1 MRRCKWPQ
9 ISLNFQVF
17 VTLRACTPIAETTMA
32 CLKIKY
38 QSLSDYHLAKL
49 MVLCFKEVYDTDPN
63 CIIYTCPSTLSYVSS
78 FSPLWVYTFPPPV
91 LRVYLLFL
99 FFVGF
104 EPFARRGPIHSIVF
118 LSEWDKRWFYE
129 PGPIHSTAYQ
139 SARIFDYN
147 IQFAIIESLVIR
159 FFGFFGL
166 RVCGGKYVDRGIF
179 IILLVEWWR

>member
-17 VTLRACTPIAETTMA
+17 VTLRAFTPIPETTMA

-38 QSLSDYHLAKL
+38 PSLSDYHLAKL

-99 FFVGF
+99 FFLGF
-104 EPFARRGPIHSIVF
+104 EPFARRDPIHSIVF
-118 LSEWDKRWFYE
+118 WVNETSVDSRS
-129 PGPIHSTAYQ
+129 PAQSTQ
-139 SARIFDYN
+139 QLTRVPK
-147 IQFAIIESLVIR
+147 SLITTSN
-159 FFGFFGL
+159 L
-166 RVCGGKYVDRGIF
+166 R
-179 IILLVEWWR
+179 